1 MEQRKLSII
10 HADDMENLMSSY
22 KSSNQIEE
30 SGELGNNMR
39 KLVISHGTV
48 EEDIDGESEKTP
60 VPSHSK
66 FMQAQADQM
75 EQSMPIRAY
84 QKNLGL

>member
-60 VPSHSK
+60 VPSNSK
-66 FMQAQADQM
+66 FIKAQADQM

-84 QKNLGL
+84 HKNLGV